1 MRLGRACVGQ
11 GRACTRRR
19 AGSFVPA
26 GTERPESDD
35 PAVSAPAHRASATNH
50 ERSFF
55 AWRRTESAGS
65 STPGGKEP
73 FPGLGGHGQTELQPG
88 DIEAS
93 PAKPTRCKLT
103 PAELEMAEISVR
115 GMGDI
120 PLVDVQT
127 DPPEATAVSPGHV
140 TALAASLGGH
150 GQTEL
155 QPGDIESPPAK
166 PTLAELDIAE
176 IPAREAGREMA
187 DIPPVVVQ
195 ADPAE
200 ATAIS

>member
-1 MRLGRACVGQ
+1 MFL
-11 GRACTRRR
+11 
-19 AGSFVPA
+19 
-26 GTERPESDD
+26 
-35 PAVSAPAHRASATNH
+35 
-50 ERSFF
+50 F

-65 STPGGKEP
+65 STSGGKEP

-88 DIEAS
+88 DIDAS

-115 GMGDI
+115 GMADI
-120 PLVDVQT
+120 PLVDVQA
-127 DPPEATAVSPGHV
+127 DPADATAVSSGHV
-140 TALAASLGGH
+140 TALASSLGGH

-176 IPAREAGREMA
+176 IPVREVGRAHRPTFNSRTTTIGRARAWIAYLPGTR
-187 DIPPVVVQ
+187 PSVSVVRS
-195 ADPAE
+195 PAL
-200 ATAIS
+200 SVR